1 MSVLDQVLADTST
14 GEDRIGRQAGPADPG
29 VIKLLQDALA
39 RPKEKR
45 GIRLPRM
52 SNKQWE
58 DEVRPAFTR
67 AASQLDLLPLNW
79 RDMQGRWY
87 TVPREQEEKIN
98 RAPLSPE
105 VRAAASAKARATK
118 AANKAMREAAQKATE
133 TQRPAAPTTGTRRAA
148 S

>member
-1 MSVLDQVLADTST
+1 MASLSAIIAEAST

-29 VIKLLQDALA
+29 VVKLLQDALA
-39 RPKEKR
+39 QPKEKR

-52 SNKQWE
+52 SQKEWE

-67 AASQLDLLPLNW
+67 AAAQLGLLPLNW

-87 TVPREQEEKIN
+87 TVPRETDEKLH

-105 VRAAASAKARATK
+105 VRKAAAEKAKATK
-118 AANKAMREAAQKATE
+118 ARNKAAKEAAEKAAA
-133 TQRPAAPTTGTRRAA
+133 TQRPQTVQSQRRA